1 MACLQTI
8 NDSTFSQFFSSSGFF
23 LVHFFHRPG
32 NNCLFFQSD
41 FFSARL
47 GIALEVGR
55 QKKKLIQCREAF
67 LLLYTKKCAV
77 SEPQKE
83 YLIKKNSQKPK
94 PIKYR
99 RKKRKTFTLFEN
111 YTKCRIWILACSTN
125 ICSFNNNLS
134 GNTAWPKASGFG
146 NYPMSHLNFGISTKF
161 CPLKRN
167 LSECLVTLFDKLQV
181 LKIT

>member
-47 GIALEVGR
+47 GIALEVGKAKEETHSESR
-55 QKKKLIQCREAF
+55 EAKKKNVQF
-67 LLLYTKKCAV
+67 
-77 SEPQKE
+77 SQPQKE
-83 YLIKKNSQKPK
+83 YLMKNSQKPK

-111 YTKCRIWILACSTN
+111 YTNCRIWILACSTN

-167 LSECLVTLFDKLQV
+167 LSGNTVW
-181 LKIT
+181 